1 MNPLLNLPPA
11 NDALPRGDLTQMDPA
26 LRDRVVRIRVTQ
38 AITERRVCR
47 ALYRSEPGGAPAVRE
62 IEPLHLVFVDD
73 HWSIL
78 AWCNLRNDLR
88 SFRSDRLDLLEVTDR
103 HFSPRKGLSIERFIL
118 ARKRAMR

>member
-1 MNPLLNLPPA
+1 MNTLPRLPPA
-11 NDALPRGDLTQMDPA
+11 NDTAPRGDLTRMDPA
-26 LRDRVVRIRVTQ
+26 LRDRVVRVRVTQ

-47 ALYRSEPGGAPAVRE
+47 ALYRSEPGGAPALRE

-78 AWCNLRNDLR
+78 AWCHLRKDLR
-88 SFRSDRLDLLEVTDR
+88 SFRSDRLDVLEVTDQ

-118 ARKRAMR
+118 ARKRSMR